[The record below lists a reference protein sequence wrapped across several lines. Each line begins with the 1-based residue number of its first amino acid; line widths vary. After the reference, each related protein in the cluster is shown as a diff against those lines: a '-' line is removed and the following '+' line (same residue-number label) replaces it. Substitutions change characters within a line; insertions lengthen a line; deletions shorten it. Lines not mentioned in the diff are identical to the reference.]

1 MRARDPMTQMV
12 EKRRPAPGKQP
23 RFTGPKM
30 TLTKEE
36 RERIKNQR
44 IKRGLTGEELAS
56 RIGTTQGSISNLETG
71 KRHPQVYKSL
81 YVRVVRY
88 LFRPSDRE
96 PASDEDAAFVALS
109 NEISDLNGL
118 DIAALRAT
126 VAALKSSRNTR

>member
-1 MRARDPMTQMV
+1 
-12 EKRRPAPGKQP
+12 
-23 RFTGPKM
+23 M